1 MGSRLTEAE
10 ARAIPPL
17 LELPPEVLRMVLDE
31 LPRRDAAVL
40 LRVHSA
46 LLAAAWPAVWA
57 HHGGPDAP
65 VPRGAVSSVTYRGG
79 HVTDLAPLLEFCGTH
94 LRMLDVGDCE
104 LGRVALG
111 TVLALVRPDLDELA
125 MPLSPARAAAGVE
138 PDAGEVG
145 VALTRFRSL
154 RRLNVAGRMLSA
166 LEMAANRGFLRML
179 ASLHV
184 RWWASLSTVR
194 FASCYDVGIVGLL
207 PAALVSLELIVPI
220 DADRMEGLCTLLRQ
234 VAELPALEAMILGD
248 SLKNGLFQPGKLFFG
263 QIRDLLKKERRGASI
278 RSRGFKMEW
287 LQGIIEAMPKLS
299 RFLCIDPAVTTKAKD
314 RLIRAKKELDDRS
327 IRYNIDTN
335 LGTGRFE
342 AWERQ
347 GLRVLASDHL
357 IRVRLVE
364 TGSRR

>member
-1 MGSRLTEAE
+1 
-10 ARAIPPL
+10 
-17 LELPPEVLRMVLDE
+17 
-31 LPRRDAAVL
+31 
-40 LRVHSA
+40 
-46 LLAAAWPAVWA
+46 
-57 HHGGPDAP
+57 
-65 VPRGAVSSVTYRGG
+65 
-79 HVTDLAPLLEFCGTH
+79 
-94 LRMLDVGDCE
+94 MLDVGDCE

-166 LEMAANRGFLRML
+166 LEMAAVRALPL
-179 ASLHV
+179 QSLTTSEESWISENACV
-184 RWWASLSTVR
+184 AARSLVGLDSLSTVR

-263 QIRDLLKKERRGASI
+263 QIGNLLEKERRGTHDTRPLRHLELRLRLPDGYAKMLFEIAFAGAARSGPLSLEVLVLVADGCVFQDQAYAALKALPAGAVPHLRWLEI

-314 RLIRAKKELDDRS
+314 RLIRAKKELDRRG
-327 IRYNIDTN
+327 IRYDIDTN

-342 AWERQ
+342 ASARQ
-347 GLRVLASDHL
+347 GLRVLAGDHSV
-357 IRVRLVE
+357 RVRLVE